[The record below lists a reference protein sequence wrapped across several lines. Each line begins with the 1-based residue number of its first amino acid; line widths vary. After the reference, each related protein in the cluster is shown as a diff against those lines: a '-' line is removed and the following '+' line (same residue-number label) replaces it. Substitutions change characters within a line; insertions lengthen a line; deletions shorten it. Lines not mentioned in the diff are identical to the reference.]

1 MGRKAD
7 LQAELTAAGIP
18 FLERMVISRLEA
30 LLAEADKPES
40 AEEIAAAV
48 LPPADPEVDPRF
60 PDLSTEADKPEGREA
75 RRQARRDEAALAAL
89 NRANDVAEAKA
100 KVRTAAQQA
109 LDRAGDS
116 T

>member
-40 AEEIAAAV
+40 AEEIVAETDGT
-48 LPPADPEVDPRF
+48 PKD
-60 PDLSTEADKPEGREA
+60 REE

-89 NRANDVAEAKA
+89 NRANDIAAAKA

-109 LDRAGDS
+109 LDRAGAA